1 MTQLHV
7 HMDIPEIGF
16 IWAKGLYLLV
26 GQLAAEKQ
34 PNKQRRAQKWGKKT
48 KYLKAI
54 AGGWWAQQK
63 IMNKNTTKN
72 TITQFYKQLKLELK
86 LKCLQSLQSVAKTP
100 KKIPLGLAYT

>member
-1 MTQLHV
+1 
-7 HMDIPEIGF
+7 MDLPEIGF

-26 GQLAAEKQ
+26 GRPASSGKAAKQTKESSKMGEKDKISKS
-34 PNKQRRAQKWGKKT
+34 NSWGVVGT
-48 KYLKAI
+48 T
-54 AGGWWAQQK
+54 K

-72 TITQFYKQLKLELK
+72 TITHFYKQLKLELK